1 MSLSVNLAGMELN
14 NPSSRYGYLEI
25 DDIDGWFNS
34 PATKQT
40 QNARV
45 NADGDFPA
53 PVFYESRFITLSGAL
68 AANSAPE
75 RWTGSNML
83 AALLNGGEKKLIIR
97 IDGLAQWAMVQHN
110 GQPEIDVV
118 ANRLINYQLNLK
130 ATDPYKYGGHNNF
143 SVALGSAV
151 DVFHRG
157 TVSAWPIVTVSG
169 SAPAGYALSLNGRLV
184 RITEP
189 LVSGSTHTLNMR
201 TGVLKVAGTRVYGR
215 IEVAEYWSVPPGE
228 TSAANTAP
236 VSTGSGTVQ
245 FDFDDTY
252 I

>member
-25 DDIDGWFNS
+25 DDIDGWFNA
-34 PATKQT
+34 PATKQA

-53 PVFYESRFITLSGAL
+53 PVYYESRFITLSGAL
-68 AANSAPE
+68 AAKSAPE

-83 AALLNGGEKKLIIR
+83 ASLLNGGEKKLVIE
-97 IDGLAQWAMVQHN
+97 IDGLAQWAMVQRN

-130 ATDPYKYGGHNNF
+130 ATDPYKYGKSNLF
-143 SVALGSAV
+143 TVALGSAV
-151 DVFHRG
+151 NLFHRG
-157 TVSAWPIVTVSG
+157 TANAWPNVTVSG
-169 SAPAGYALSLNGRLV
+169 SAPAGYAVSLDGRLV

-189 LVSGSTHTLNMR
+189 LVSGSPHTLNMR

-215 IEVAEYWSVPPGE
+215 IEVADYWSVPPGE
-228 TSAANTAP
+228 PMAANTAP
-236 VSTGSGTVQ
+236 VTTGSGTVQ
-245 FDFDDTY
+245 FDFYDTY